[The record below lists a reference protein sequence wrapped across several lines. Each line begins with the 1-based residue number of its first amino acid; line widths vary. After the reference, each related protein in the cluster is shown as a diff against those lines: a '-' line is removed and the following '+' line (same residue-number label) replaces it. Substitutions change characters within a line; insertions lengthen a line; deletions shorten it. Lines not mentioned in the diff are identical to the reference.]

1 MTYGLDSA
9 VFIENGAA
17 ARAEQA
23 RLARS
28 TARSWTALDRERR
41 LALVERALRPAND
54 LIDGYPL
61 AL

>member
-1 MTYGLDSA
+1 MTYGLNTA

-17 ARAEQA
+17 ARAGQA
-23 RLARS
+23 RLSRS
-28 TARSWTALDRERR
+28 TARSWTMIDRDRR

-54 LIDGYPL
+54 LIDSYPL

>member
-1 MTYGLDSA
+1 MTYGLNTA
-9 VFIENGAA
+9 VFIEDGAA
-17 ARAEQA
+17 ARAE
-23 RLARS
+23 RVRVTRS
-28 TARSWTALDRERR
+28 TARSWTVLDRERR

>member
-1 MTYGLDSA
+1 VTYGLNSA
-9 VFIENGAA
+9 VFIEDGAA
-17 ARAEQA
+17 ARAERV

-28 TARSWTALDRERR
+28 TARSWNMLDRDRR
-41 LALVERALRPAND
+41 LALIDRALRPAND

>member
-1 MTYGLDSA
+1 MTYGLNRA
-9 VFIENGAA
+9 VFVEDGAA
-17 ARAEQA
+17 MRAEQV

-28 TARSWTALDRERR
+28 TARSWSMLDHDRR
-41 LALVERALRPAND
+41 LALVDRALRPAND